1 MIDNKVKP
9 MRHWLDLST
18 DELRA
23 LYIVIPHNQP
33 FETLKPAIEK
43 MERFL
48 EIAKATEE
56 AKGITDQT
64 WGADAFSA

>member
-1 MIDNKVKP
+1 

-23 LYIVIPHNQP
+23 LYIVIPHDQP
-33 FETLKPAIEK
+33 FECLQETIAK